1 MPTDPSVDAYI
12 ADAATFAQPI
22 LTEIRARMHA
32 IRPDFEEAIKW
43 SMPFFVLNGRS
54 FANMAAFK
62 AHASF
67 GLWRASEYGLSE
79 GREGMGVLG
88 KLTDVVQ
95 LPDAAAFAALVERA
109 LALSEAR
116 GKATAP
122 RKPAKP
128 EAEVP
133 EALAEALARDELA
146 AACFN
151 AFPPSARRD
160 YCEWIGEAKR
170 EETRAKRLAQ
180 AIEWLREGKRRH
192 WQYEQC

>member
-12 ADAATFAQPI
+12 ADAAPFAQPI

-43 SMPFFVLNGRS
+43 SMPFFVLNGRP

-62 AHASF
+62 GHASF
-67 GLWRASEYGLSE
+67 GLWKASEYGLSE

-88 KLTDVVQ
+88 KLSDVAQ

-109 LALSEAR
+109 VALSESG
-116 GKATAP
+116 GKPPAP

-133 EALAEALARDELA
+133 EALAEALARDDLA
-146 AACFN
+146 TASFN

-160 YCEWIGEAKR
+160 YCEWISEAKR

-192 WQYEQC
+192 WQYEKC